1 MSLPQQP
8 RIADKNEDRHS
19 PNSINFHCY
28 IGSSSGMTTNPDSS
42 KYREAQFAKAEEE
55 RRCCTG
61 WLMRFLRNNE
71 PKFLT
76 KSELCQAAMVELKV
90 SKNSFNAAWI
100 NAIEE
105 TGRHDWYKPLPRHSR
120 TKN

>member
-1 MSLPQQP
+1 
-8 RIADKNEDRHS
+8 
-19 PNSINFHCY
+19 
-28 IGSSSGMTTNPDSS
+28 MTTNPHPG
-42 KYREAQFAKAEEE
+42 KRQEVQFAKAEEE
-55 RRCCTG
+55 RRRCTD
-61 WLMRFLRNNE
+61 WLLRFLRDKE

-76 KSELCQAAMVELKV
+76 KNELCQAAMTELNV
-90 SKNSFNAAWI
+90 SKNSFNAAWT